1 MTGFCTL
8 VVEGLCQLGRRV
20 DQLRLE
26 RCSCLL
32 LVRSLA
38 PVRTRGIDRVD
49 LRISWHRELTELVDR
64 VDAWLHQVPVCV
76 QWLIHAILLRVERTR
91 SPLRL
96 RTLEIEYV
104 SASCRVLQGDLMG
117 LTR

>member
-8 VVEGLCQLGRRV
+8 VIEGLRQLGRRV

-49 LRISWHRELTELVDR
+49 LRVSWHRELTELVDR

-76 QWLIHAILLRVERTR
+76 QWLVHAILLRVERTR

-104 SASCRVLQGDLMG
+104 SASCGVLQGDLMG